1 MNGKTT
7 SEEGTK
13 CESEEEQV
21 MMAKLA
27 SYPLEF
33 TNLVKRRFPFEEAI
47 KYENMLIKEF
57 DSIEARYED
66 GIQRDST
73 SKNTYFSYLLLD
85 PEITDNLPA
94 RANLC
99 LEKMLL
105 IGVGDSDSRP
115 AGGLLEL
122 LDPELFAAF
131 ILAIFYVGKGCNAR
145 AYAHFYEAFKV
156 ILGYL
161 CFAFSF

>member
-1 MNGKTT
+1 MLGKTV
-7 SEEGTK
+7 SEKDTTF
-13 CESEEEQV
+13 ESEEEAA

-47 KYENMLIKEF
+47 KYENMLIKEAER
-57 DSIEARYED
+57 IESQYVD
-66 GIQRDST
+66 GIQRGS
-73 SKNTYFSYLLLD
+73 SSRNTFFSYLLLD
-85 PEITDNLPA
+85 PDITDNLPA
-94 RANLC
+94 RANIC

-122 LDPELFAAF
+122 LDPKLFAAF

-156 ILGYL
+156 ILMIFTIGIL
-161 CFAFSF
+161 I